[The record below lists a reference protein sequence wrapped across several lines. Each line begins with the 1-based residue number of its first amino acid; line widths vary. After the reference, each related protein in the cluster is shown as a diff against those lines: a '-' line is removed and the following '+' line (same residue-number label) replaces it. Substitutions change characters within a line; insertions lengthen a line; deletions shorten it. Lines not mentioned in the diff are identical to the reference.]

1 MKRMKTIDSG
11 KPQKVSSDPVLGGR
25 KSWSRKPMTQVV
37 NNKKAEQRRSWC
49 RKGTDDGAFLIGDQK
64 VCI

>member
-25 KSWSRKPMTQVV
+25 KSWSRKPMTLVV
-37 NNKKAEQRRSWC
+37 SNKKAEQRRSWC
-49 RKGTDDGAFLIGDQK
+49 RKGRTTALF
-64 VCI
+64 